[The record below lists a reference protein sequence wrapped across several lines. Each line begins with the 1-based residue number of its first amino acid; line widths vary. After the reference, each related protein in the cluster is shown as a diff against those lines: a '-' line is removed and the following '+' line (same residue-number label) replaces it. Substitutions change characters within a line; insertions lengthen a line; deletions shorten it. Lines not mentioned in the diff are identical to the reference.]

1 MLHCLWRQY
10 KWCWQTVCA
19 FCPYNACIKPCQHT
33 CHKRSLMLVNVYEST
48 VIDLKIP
55 CCLFVPMS
63 RWVIIK
69 YLFVSWNTCRGSNI
83 VNIKPL
89 LWTKCQKKKKV
100 KGHGLSV
107 SSWSVFCSCDISS
120 FQFDF
125 LIQMH
130 WMAERKTARCHLSL
144 PFNPLITSLPPAP
157 TPSP

>member
-89 LWTKCQKKKKV
+89 LWTKCQKKKKKKSKV
-100 KGHGLSV
+100 MV
-107 SSWSVFCSCDISS
+107 C
-120 FQFDF
+120 Q
-125 LIQMH
+125 
-130 WMAERKTARCHLSL
+130 CHLGVFSVHVISHLSNLIFWYKCTEWQKERQQDVISHSL
-144 PFNPLITSLPPAP
+144 LTPL
-157 TPSP
+157 